1 MKTFTVRYTGDYL
14 NEAGEVLYGDIS
26 EALLQSVAYV
36 RCGFLTD
43 QKPQAG
49 EPDYWD
55 RLYSLEIK
63 PQHVAQSN
71 GIIIFRPWVKASAF
85 AEGAENLVA
94 IGRAGAGYDK
104 IDLDACTQN
113 DVLVF
118 NAPDTLT
125 HSTASAALMFML
137 ALAKRL
143 PAQERLARS
152 GSWAGQAGCMG
163 DDLTGQTLGIIGLGK
178 SGMELARLVVPFRM
192 RVLAYSP
199 HADPVQAAR
208 LGVSLVPS
216 LEAVLR
222 EADYISLHCRLNDQ
236 TRRIIGVREL
246 RLMKPTAY
254 FVNVARGEMVDQE
267 ALVQALRERWIA
279 GAGLDVF
286 DVEPL
291 NIADPLLTLDNVIL
305 TPHWLPST
313 RQAARATMR
322 LIARGM
328 LAVSRGELPPN
339 IINPDVLERRGLRA
353 KLAQFAE
360 NGVSEQVPMQPFKP
374 G

>member
-14 NEAGEVLYGDIS
+14 NEDGEVLYGDIGQN
-26 EALLQSVAYV
+26 LLQSYAHV

-43 QKPQAG
+43 QKPQVG
-49 EPDYWD
+49 ETGYWD
-55 RLYSLEIK
+55 RLYSLEIE

-104 IDLDACTQN
+104 IDLEACTQN

-125 HSTASAALMFML
+125 HSTASAALVFML

-178 SGMELARLVVPFRM
+178 SGMELARLVAPFQM
-192 RVLAYSP
+192 RILAYSP
-199 HADPVQAAR
+199 HADPTQAAQ

-216 LEAVLR
+216 LETVLR
-222 EADYISLHCRLNDQ
+222 EADYLSLHCRLNAQ
-236 TRRIIGVREL
+236 TRRLIGEREL

-267 ALVQALRERWIA
+267 ALVMALRERWIA

-286 DVEPL
+286 EVEPL
-291 NIADPLLTLDNVIL
+291 PVEDPLLTLDNVIL

-313 RQAARATMR
+313 HQAAHATMH
-322 LIARGM
+322 LIANGM

-339 IINPDVLERRGLRA
+339 IINPAVLERRGLRA
-353 KLAQFAE
+353 KLARFAE
-360 NGVSEQVPMQPFKP
+360 NGDRATIS